1 MNGGTDV
8 DLILAIQ
15 LQEQFEE
22 ELKNYNKSPDNSN
35 AAIQIMIEA
44 VFLRG
49 SFSVTSSFETVISLG

>member
-35 AAIQIMIEA
+35 AAIQIIS
-44 VFLRG
+44 RKSIIDSI
-49 SFSVTSSFETVISLG
+49 SFRSAIL